1 MVLRIEGLEIVSRN
15 PYIYYRDTRLYSLL
29 LLITRILRFTI
40 LREGDPCSLPLFSLF
55 VLRGKRVCDEKGT
68 VPFSFHL
75 STFNTV

>member
-40 LREGDPCSLPLFSLF
+40 LREGDPCSLPLFSVRF
-55 VLRGKRVCDEKGT
+55 TREESLRRERNGAVF
-68 VPFSFHL
+68 FS
-75 STFNTV
+75 SFNF